1 MAYLI
6 ALKAIFGI
14 AAVVLMIPE
23 AVHTFNCLGRQGAVL
38 NAVSFLSTAKAL
50 SKSDL
55 VVLS

>member
-14 AAVVLMIPE
+14 AAVLLMIPE
-23 AVHTFNCLGRQGAVL
+23 AIHTFTRLGRQGAVL
-38 NAVSFLSTAKAL
+38 NAVSFLPTAKAL

-55 VVLS
+55 VFLS